1 MKIKYMKVTQKN
13 ESFYVVKMKAT
24 DMRNIVN
31 FHFRNPYSN
40 EKNTFELYENYIRRI
55 ESAGIE
61 ITNSDIGIQRR
72 LDATR
77 IKSIKKYLETSEEGF
92 FPNSVI
98 LALDPFESDYVENI
112 DEIEGNDFGEIHL
125 KEGVKFQVV
134 DGQHRLAGLFISE
147 EYVQKNFE
155 ILAVLLIS
163 ATPEVCAKVFSDVNG
178 TQTKVNKSVI
188 YDLLGIV
195 KTNTTNEFQLK
206 ILHDISNQLN
216 SDIESP
222 LYKHIKMLGI
232 GSGAI
237 SQAFFIESLQYAI
250 NDNRKFLENPQY
262 FYERIYMYLR
272 AFQRNFPKDWPV
284 KQTDDLEEFYD
295 YSKYVLRTRKSQLLK
310 TNGFGAIM
318 RLYPYIDKMVNVH
331 SYKSYDDLIKRLV
344 DKIDWVY
351 DISLT
356 SGTGDKNQKAIK
368 EKLLN
373 ILQG

>member
-1 MKIKYMKVTQKN
+1 MKIKYMKVNQKN
-13 ESFYVVKMKAT
+13 DSFYVVKLKASE
-24 DMRNIVN
+24 MRNMIN

-40 EKNTFELYENYIRRI
+40 EKNTVELYEKYIKRI
-55 ESAGIE
+55 ENAGLE
-61 ITNSDIGIQRR
+61 ITNSEIGIQRR
-72 LDATR
+72 LEITR

-98 LALDPFESDYVENI
+98 LALDPFDSDYVLNI
-112 DEIEGNDFGEIHL
+112 DDIETNEFGEIHL

-134 DGQHRLAGLFISE
+134 DGQHRLAGLFISD
-147 EYVQKNFE
+147 EYVQNNFE
-155 ILAVLLIS
+155 ILAVLLIN

-178 TQTKVNKSVI
+178 TQTKVNRSVI
-188 YDLLGIV
+188 YDLLGII
-195 KTNTTNEFQLK
+195 KTSSKNEFQLK

-216 SDIESP
+216 SDKESP

-250 NDNRKFLENPQY
+250 NNNHDVYNNPQV
-262 FYERIYMYLR
+262 FYEKIYMYLR
-272 AFQRNFPKDWPV
+272 AFQRNFPDDWPV
-284 KQTDDLEEFYD
+284 KINYDLDMFYD

-318 RLYPYIDKMVNVH
+318 RLFPHVENMVNEH
-331 SYKSYDDLIKRLV
+331 SFKGYDDVIKRLV
-344 DKIDWVY
+344 NQIDWVA
-351 DISLT
+351 DISTT

-368 EKLLN
+368 DKLLF
-373 ILQG
+373 ILQK